1 MKKYLA
7 IAALMAPLSAF
18 AGVSAELSLVSDYR
32 YNGVS
37 QTDKG
42 PALQGSLDYSHDSG
56 IYVGTWASNLDYGS
70 GDDTNLEWDYYVG
83 YYRDLSD
90 SFGFDLG
97 YAQYT
102 YHGADYSGD
111 YDYGE
116 AYVGFTIATNTTI
129 YWNHASDYF
138 GADVA
143 HDILKLS
150 HTIPLGDYSLTL
162 TADYNKSADV
172 NKYEWDDGE
181 DAYQSYEVALSREI
195 EGFTI
200 TGTLMT
206 TSIDKDYNDN
216 ADTTFVLGVSRSFE
230 LIP

>member
-70 GDDTNLEWDYYVG
+70 DDDTNLEWDYYVG

-102 YHGADYSGD
+102 YHGDDNSGD
-111 YDYGE
+111 YDYAE
-116 AYVGFTIATNTTI
+116 AYIGFTIATNTTI

-143 HDILKLS
+143 HDILKIS
-150 HTIPLGDYSLTL
+150 HTIPLGDYSLVL
-162 TADYNKSADV
+162 TATENKSADKA
-172 NKYEWDDGE
+172 KYDWAGKSD
-181 DAYQSYEVALSREI
+181 YQGYEVAISREI
-195 EGFTI
+195 SGFNI

-206 TSIDKDYNDN
+206 TSMDGDYVSGL
-216 ADTTFVLGVSRSFE
+216 ADTTFVLGVSRGFE